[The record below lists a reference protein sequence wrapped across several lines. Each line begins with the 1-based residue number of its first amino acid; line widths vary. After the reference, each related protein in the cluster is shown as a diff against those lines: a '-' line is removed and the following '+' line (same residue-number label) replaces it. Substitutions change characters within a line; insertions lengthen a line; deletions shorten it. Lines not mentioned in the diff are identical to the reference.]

1 MFPVVNKPVEVIEL
15 PNIKPETS
23 NLVPTVAVN
32 LPIATLL
39 SASAVPTLVL
49 IKLSLPSPLTLKVF
63 ANPDSFI
70 TIPPAITFNAVVI

>member
-1 MFPVVNKPVEVIEL
+1 MLPVVNKPVEVIEL

-39 SASAVPTLVL
+39 SASAAPTLVL
-49 IKLSLPSPLTLKVF
+49 IKLSLPHRQLISMLILLPLH
-63 ANPDSFI
+63 
-70 TIPPAITFNAVVI
+70 